1 MGVCAARARPQVRR
15 REAPSVLV
23 WAALRRTDELCPIQ
37 KAGGGWAQAQERM
50 PSNSVYMSVFVL
62 IIVTGYYSV
71 HPKH

>member
-1 MGVCAARARPQVRR
+1 MCAQHVPGHKYGD
-15 REAPSVLV
+15 EKLPSVLV